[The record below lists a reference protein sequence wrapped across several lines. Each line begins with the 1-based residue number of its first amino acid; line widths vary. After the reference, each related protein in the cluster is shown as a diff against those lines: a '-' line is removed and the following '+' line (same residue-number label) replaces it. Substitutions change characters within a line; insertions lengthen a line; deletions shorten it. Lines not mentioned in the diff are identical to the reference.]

1 MNPQDYSDT
10 TRARQG
16 VAQGRM
22 RYVLAF
28 SLAAAIIGMG
38 VAWMLI
44 R

>member
-1 MNPQDYSDT
+1 MNPQDQTDT

-22 RYVLAF
+22 RYVLAI
-28 SLAAAIIGMG
+28 SLSAAIVGMG
-38 VAWMLI
+38 LAWLLI